1 MYQVYDYL
9 LVMGWDQKKD
19 WALLGKS
26 KLSWV
31 FLTSLYFLLLTWLLK
46 FSRLFFKSW
55 AWVIQ
60 KSSAHYIWLIVD
72 VSNSNALKWG
82 MNTRVWHMSL
92 TCRSFFFSLWHLTL
106 TQDDTWDSPSLS
118 STAKKP
124 PMCVQPCPLTNSL
137 EVSRLVSTLRVGSK
151 QINSNV
157 GFILHFW

>member
-1 MYQVYDYL
+1 MNRKSCCMHYVPSIWL
-9 LVMGWDQKKD
+9 LTSDGLRPKKKTWLG
-19 WALLGKS
+19 WALLGKA

-92 TCRSFFFSLWHLTL
+92 TCRSFFSLWHLTL
-106 TQDDTWDSPSLS
+106 TQDDTWDFPLFVIDGKKTSNVCSALS
-118 STAKKP
+118 S
-124 PMCVQPCPLTNSL
+124 N
-137 EVSRLVSTLRVGSK
+137 
-151 QINSNV
+151 
-157 GFILHFW
+157 